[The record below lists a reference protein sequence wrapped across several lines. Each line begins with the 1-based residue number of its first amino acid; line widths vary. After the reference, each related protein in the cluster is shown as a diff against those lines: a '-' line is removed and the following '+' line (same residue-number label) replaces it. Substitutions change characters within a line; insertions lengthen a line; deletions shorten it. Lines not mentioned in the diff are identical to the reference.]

1 MCVCGHVQ
9 PWMGVYICTDVSACV
24 YYVQYVAKRVLMSRS
39 ISTKSYIGMCILC
52 TYIRTTT
59 SHFMLLYKEV
69 LLYCSKML
77 TLKT

>member
-1 MCVCGHVQ
+1 MSNCVRMCVCGHVQ

-52 TYIRTTT
+52 TYYNQPFHVAI
-59 SHFMLLYKEV
+59 
-69 LLYCSKML
+69 
-77 TLKT
+77 